1 MAKQQFNKLIWLVD
15 TIFRNAPVTFAE
27 INRRWRAGDDN
38 RSDIPLRTFHNHR
51 QAIEEMFD
59 INIECDKRNNTYYI
73 ADAEGMLGDKLKMWL
88 LNSFSLNNV
97 LQENVD
103 MKNRIVFEEVP
114 SGVQFMDLVIDAM
127 RSGRVLAMEYQAYNW
142 EHSKDVL
149 LEPYFVKLF
158 RHRWYLIGIN
168 REYKA
173 FRSYSLDR
181 IKRIALSEE
190 TFNFPRKFTPQ
201 DHFRDSFG
209 IIRDENLLP
218 QHTVLRTT
226 ISQAPYLRNLPLH
239 SSQKE
244 IAVTE
249 SYVDFELYISH
260 TYDFI
265 QELLSKGAAVE
276 VLKPQSLRDKI
287 KAEIQNMQTLPL
299 MNANVLEKLKILAES
314 AKYDVSCASSGTV
327 RANKPGTLG
336 NTVGGWGICH
346 SFAEDGRCISL
357 LKVMLTNY
365 CIYDCAYCINRRS
378 NDLPRATLSVSELVD
393 LTIEFYR
400 RNYIEGLFL
409 SSGVVRNPDY
419 TMERLVRVAKDL
431 REVHRFNGYIH
442 LKSIP
447 GASRELVNEAGRYAD
462 RLSVNVEIPKE
473 ENLKLLAP
481 EKDHKSVFAPMLYIQ
496 QGILE
501 SSEERKSSAMRPA
514 LLLRVRVHR

>member
-209 IIRDENLLP
+209 IIRASSAHCP
-218 QHTVLRTT
+218 QDHYFTGS
-226 ISQAPYLRNLPLH
+226 IPEK
-239 SSQKE
+239 SSFTFQ
-244 IAVTE
+244 
-249 SYVDFELYISH
+249 
-260 TYDFI
+260 
-265 QELLSKGAAVE
+265 SKG
-276 VLKPQSLRDKI
+276 
-287 KAEIQNMQTLPL
+287 
-299 MNANVLEKLKILAES
+299 
-314 AKYDVSCASSGTV
+314 
-327 RANKPGTLG
+327 
-336 NTVGGWGICH
+336 
-346 SFAEDGRCISL
+346 
-357 LKVMLTNY
+357 
-365 CIYDCAYCINRRS
+365 DCRY
-378 NDLPRATLSVSELVD
+378 
-393 LTIEFYR
+393 
-400 RNYIEGLFL
+400 
-409 SSGVVRNPDY
+409 
-419 TMERLVRVAKDL
+419 
-431 REVHRFNGYIH
+431 
-442 LKSIP
+442 
-447 GASRELVNEAGRYAD
+447 RELC
-462 RLSVNVEIPKE
+462 
-473 ENLKLLAP
+473 
-481 EKDHKSVFAPMLYIQ
+481 
-496 QGILE
+496 
-501 SSEERKSSAMRPA
+501 
-514 LLLRVRVHR
+514 

>member
-173 FRSYSLDR
+173 FSFLFSRSDQENR
-181 IKRIALSEE
+181 
-190 TFNFPRKFTPQ
+190 
-201 DHFRDSFG
+201 SFG
-209 IIRDENLLP
+209 RD
-218 QHTVLRTT
+218 
-226 ISQAPYLRNLPLH
+226 
-239 SSQKE
+239 
-244 IAVTE
+244 
-249 SYVDFELYISH
+249 
-260 TYDFI
+260 I
-265 QELLSKGAAVE
+265 QF
-276 VLKPQSLRDKI
+276 P
-287 KAEIQNMQTLPL
+287 T
-299 MNANVLEKLKILAES
+299 
-314 AKYDVSCASSGTV
+314 
-327 RANKPGTLG
+327 
-336 NTVGGWGICH
+336 
-346 SFAEDGRCISL
+346 
-357 LKVMLTNY
+357 
-365 CIYDCAYCINRRS
+365 
-378 NDLPRATLSVSELVD
+378 
-393 LTIEFYR
+393 
-400 RNYIEGLFL
+400 
-409 SSGVVRNPDY
+409 
-419 TMERLVRVAKDL
+419 
-431 REVHRFNGYIH
+431 
-442 LKSIP
+442 
-447 GASRELVNEAGRYAD
+447 
-462 RLSVNVEIPKE
+462 
-473 ENLKLLAP
+473 
-481 EKDHKSVFAPMLYIQ
+481 
-496 QGILE
+496 
-501 SSEERKSSAMRPA
+501 
-514 LLLRVRVHR
+514 